1 MIGGLSMWIAKD
13 ADGGLYVYT
22 KEPLK
27 RKDLGMWLVED
38 RCCRS
43 AKLPINT
50 TLPKSI
56 NPQWSDLKPI
66 EVKIVRK
73 NK

>member
-1 MIGGLSMWIAKD
+1 MYIARD
-13 ADGGLYVYT
+13 SNGDLYFYT
-22 KEPLK
+22 QEPLK
-27 RKDLGMWLVED
+27 RKDLGMWLAD
-38 RCCRS
+38 NRCSRS
-43 AKLPINT
+43 TKLPINI

-66 EVKIVRK
+66 EVKLVRK

>member
-1 MIGGLSMWIAKD
+1 MYIARDKNG
-13 ADGGLYVYT
+13 ALYVYT
-22 KEPLK
+22 KVPVK
-27 RKDLGMWLVED
+27 RKDLGVWMAD
-38 RCCRS
+38 SRCNRS
-43 AKLPINT
+43 ALLPINI

-66 EVKIVRK
+66 EVKLVRK

>member
-1 MIGGLSMWIAKD
+1 MWIAKD

-22 KEPLK
+22 KVPVK
-27 RKDLGMWLVED
+27 RKYLGVWMTD
-38 RCCRS
+38 SRCNHS
-43 AKLPINT
+43 SKLPINI

-66 EVKIVRK
+66 EVKLVRK